1 MVTASTKR
9 EVLQSILDKEDELWI
24 IMKPSRN
31 DPTDSNSLCIFQNP
45 AQYKEA
51 RIEIPTRW
59 FTDKEFDKIES
70 TVLDAIE
77 HAEFGYKY
85 T

>member
-1 MVTASTKR
+1 MVTLSTKR
-9 EVLQSILDKEDELWI
+9 EILQSILDKEDELWI
-24 IMKPSRN
+24 ILKPSRN
-31 DPTDSNSLCIFQNP
+31 DPTESDSLCIFQNP

-51 RIEIPTRW
+51 RVEIPTRW
-59 FTDKEFDKIES
+59 FMDKEFDKIES
-70 TVLDAIE
+70 TVLNAIE

>member
-1 MVTASTKR
+1 
-9 EVLQSILDKEDELWI
+9 
-24 IMKPSRN
+24 MKPSRN

>member
-1 MVTASTKR
+1 MVTLPTKR
-9 EVLQSILDKEDELWI
+9 EVLESILDKEDELWI

-31 DPTDSNSLCIFQNP
+31 DPTDSDSLCIFQNP
-45 AQYKEA
+45 AQHKEA
-51 RIEIPTRW
+51 RVEIPIGW